1 VLDLDAWGRE
11 NTMGTQNSKGFTLIE
26 LMITLV
32 VIGIIAAI
40 AIPNLVSAIDRGK
53 QKRTM
58 ADMRTIGTAVEAY
71 AVDNSQ
77 YPISSDTA
85 TLWSQVSPTYLRP
98 ISRNDGWDH
107 EYVVNVAAT
116 EYTISSTGKDGVPSG
131 CVVGTYTTQLTEDI
145 CFAHGSF
152 VQYPVGRQN

>member
-1 VLDLDAWGRE
+1 MRGTE
-11 NTMGTQNSKGFTLIE
+11 NSAGFSLIE

-53 QKRTM
+53 QKRTL
-58 ADMRTIGTAVEAY
+58 ADMRTIGTAIEAF

-77 YPISSDTA
+77 YPVSSDTA
-85 TLWSQVSPTYLRP
+85 TLWVKVSPAYLRP
-98 ISRNDGWDH
+98 MTQNDGWDH

-131 CVVGTYTTQLTEDI
+131 CAVGVRTTQFTQDI
-145 CFAHGSF
+145 CFSHGSF
-152 VQYPVGRQN
+152 VQYPEGKQD